1 MARKKVVYSDKLKE
15 KILGQVRLGLSQN
28 AISKLPNMP
37 SDRTMFNWK
46 RTKQDFADG
55 WFLAWQEA
63 ADWMEGECLEI
74 ADNTADDH
82 EIKQDKQGNQYI
94 AGNKEQVQRARLRI
108 DTRMRLME
116 ARKPSVYGRKAEINV
131 NNIET
136 MTEAQ
141 LEEKLRKKFKEVEKH
156 RPKLIV
162 DNKR

>member
-1 MARKKVVYSDKLKE
+1 MARKKVVYSDKLKD
-15 KILGQVRLGLSQN
+15 KIMERVRRGDSQD
-28 AISKLPNMP
+28 AISLLPNMP
-37 SDRTMFNWK
+37 SDRTMSNWK
-46 RTKQDFADG
+46 RTKDDFADA

-63 ADWMEGECLEI
+63 AERMEEECLEI

-82 EIKQDKQGNQYI
+82 EIRMDKQGSQYI
-94 AGNKEQVQRARLRI
+94 HGNKEQVQRSRLRI

-141 LEEKLRKKFKEVEKH
+141 LVEKLEKKFKEVEKF

-162 DNKR
+162 DNKK